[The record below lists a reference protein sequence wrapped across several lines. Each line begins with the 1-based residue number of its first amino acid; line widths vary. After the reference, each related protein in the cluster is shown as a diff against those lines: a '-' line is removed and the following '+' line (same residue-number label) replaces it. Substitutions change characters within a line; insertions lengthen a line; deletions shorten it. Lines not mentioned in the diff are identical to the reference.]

1 MKDKKKKQN
10 ARQAWEPHGIFK
22 FLHALWMIAFSAAK
36 IALGAVATVLCIVV
50 VCMFVFVGLLGN
62 YLEDD
67 VIPNSNFALEN
78 FDLDQTSFMYYVDQ
92 NGDIQQLQR
101 IYATTNRQ
109 WASYEEFPQD
119 LIDAAVAIEDKRFFE
134 HQGVDW
140 ITTVKACV
148 GMFMG
153 GNGAGGSTITQQ
165 LIKNMTEEDSVTV
178 QRKVM
183 EWFRAAALEKTHDK
197 KVIME
202 YYLNTI
208 YLGESCF
215 GIKSAAAKYFGK
227 EIQMLTPAECACLV
241 SITNNPSI
249 YGPYMR
255 TEFPFGPDKEI
266 MDGKQR
272 NKLRQETVLWQ
283 MHTQGMLTDEEYD
296 QALNQELVFKSGI
309 SDDDRYIVCE
319 NEDCG
324 YGNIRLTYEL
334 GDDGKYYCP
343 QCGSEV
349 SVETDASQAVYSW
362 FVDTALEDVAKDLA
376 KQDGAEWNSETKTVY
391 LNRIQR
397 GGYHIYTTL
406 DMKVQNQVDA
416 IYKNLDEIPGTRSA
430 QQLQSAIV
438 VTDNRTG
445 DIVAMAGG
453 VGDNKGF
460 DDYNRAEVPLQVGS
474 SMKPLAVYAPAFEM
488 GAISPATVVLDLPLR
503 YDPIVFPRND
513 NRSYSY
519 SRTIFSGVVSS
530 VNAIAVNTLDMI
542 GTTASYNFAK
552 NKFRLNDLTDNY
564 VRSDGFVM
572 SDIDYAPLGMGA
584 LTRGASVRDMTSA
597 FGTFA
602 NDGIWRE
609 GRTYTKVYDSEGNLV
624 LDNVQESEQILTE
637 KTINYMNLCLAEAV
651 SGGTGTSARL
661 NGMMVCGKTGTTS
674 NNRDR
679 YFCGFTGY
687 YTAAVWCG
695 YDQPEQIYLYESRN
709 PSAVL
714 WKKVMAPLHEG
725 KQNVKLYDTDG
736 MGAITVCLDSGML
749 ATDACK
755 MDIRT
760 VDVERTASARAYK
773 EDRPTKYCDKHV
785 KVDYCDTGNG
795 VATEYCHLFAGVDAA
810 KITERAL
817 VKFTQEEVEA
827 IKKASTAGL
836 KNVYVNDSAIYL
848 VDKKGDDLSFHGIK
862 GNANKNVDAPYIVC
876 PVHTKQAWDAYQ
888 ASLKPVDPVLPGIPG
903 IPGFPAGAG
912 THN

>member
-1 MKDKKKKQN
+1 MEEKNMKRKQPGS
-10 ARQAWEPHGIFK
+10 RQAWEPNAFLK
-22 FLHALWMIAFSAAK
+22 FLRTIWMIVFSAAK
-36 IALGAVATVLCIVV
+36 IVLGALATVLCIVI
-50 VCMFVFVGLLGN
+50 VCMFVFVGLLGT

-67 VIPNSNFALEN
+67 VIPNADFALEN
-78 FDLDQTSFMYYVDQ
+78 FDLDQTSFMYYVDE

-101 IYATTNRQ
+101 IYTTTNRQ
-109 WASYEEFPQD
+109 WAAFEEFPQE
-119 LIDAAVAIEDKRFFE
+119 LIDAAVAIEDKRFYE

-153 GNGAGGSTITQQ
+153 GDGAGGSTITQQ
-165 LIKNMTEEDSVTV
+165 LIKNLTEEDSVTV

-183 EWFRAAALEKTHDK
+183 EWFRAAAFERRYDK
-197 KVIME
+197 DVIME
-202 YYLNTI
+202 WYLNTI
-208 YLGESCF
+208 YLGEDCY
-215 GIKSAAAKYFGK
+215 GVKSAAAKYFGK
-227 EIQMLTPAECACLV
+227 EIQMLTAAECASLV

-249 YGPYMR
+249 FGPYMR
-255 TEFPFGPDKEI
+255 TEFAWGPDDEI
-266 MDGKQR
+266 MDGKGR
-272 NKLRQETVLWQ
+272 NKVRQETVLWQ
-283 MHTQGMLTDEEYD
+283 MHTQGMLTDAEYD
-296 QALNQELVFKSGI
+296 FALNQELVFKNGI
-309 SDDDRYIVCE
+309 SDDDRYTVCE
-319 NEDCG
+319 NEACG
-324 YGNIRLTYEL
+324 YANIRLTFEV
-334 GDDGKYYCP
+334 GENGKYFCP
-343 QCGSEV
+343 ECGNEV

-362 FVDTALEDVAKDLA
+362 FVDTALEDVAKKLA
-376 KQDGAEWNSETKTVY
+376 LQDGVEWNSDTKALY
-391 LNRIQR
+391 LNKIQR

-416 IYKNLDEIPGTRSA
+416 IYQNLDEIPGTRSA

-453 VGDNKGF
+453 VGAEKGF

-488 GAISPATVVLDLPLR
+488 GAISPATVVLDMPLR
-503 YDPIVFPRND
+503 YNPGSFPKND

-519 SRTIFSGVVSS
+519 SRTIFAGVVSS

-552 NKFRLNDLTDNY
+552 NEFRLSGLTDHY

-609 GRTYTKVYDSEGNLV
+609 GRTFTKVYDSEGNLV
-624 LDNVQESEQILTE
+624 LDNVQETEQILSQ
-637 KTINYMNLCLAEAV
+637 KTVDYMNYCLAEAV

-679 YFCGFTGY
+679 YFVGYTGY

-725 KQNVKLYDTDG
+725 KQNVKLYNASN
-736 MGAITVCLDSGML
+736 MSSVTVCLDSGML

-755 MDIRT
+755 ADVRT
-760 VDVERTASARAYK
+760 EEVSRTASAMCYR
-773 EDRPTKYCDKHV
+773 EDRPTEYCDKHV
-785 KVDYCDTGNG
+785 KVDYCVTGNG
-795 VATEYCHLFAGVDAA
+795 VATEYCRKFESVGAA
-810 KITERAL
+810 EIKERAL

-827 IKKASTAGL
+827 IEKASGHGL
-836 KNVYVNDSAIYL
+836 KSAYANDNAIYL
-848 VDKKGDDLSFHGIK
+848 VDKNGKDQNFHGLK
-862 GNANKNVDAPYIVC
+862 GNLNKGVNEPYITC
-876 PVHTKQAWDAYQ
+876 TVHTKESWAAYQ
-888 ASLKPVDPVLPGIPG
+888 GAQQPTEPTEPVFIWP
-903 IPGFPAGAG
+903 F
-912 THN
+912 N

>member
-1 MKDKKKKQN
+1 MKDKKRKQSV
-10 ARQAWEPHGIFK
+10 RQSWEPHGILK
-22 FLHALWMIAFSAAK
+22 FLRALWMIAFSAAK

-50 VCMFVFVGLLGN
+50 VCMFIFVGLLGN
-62 YLEDD
+62 YLEND
-67 VIPNSNFALEN
+67 VIPNSTFALEN
-78 FDLDQTSFMYYVDQ
+78 FDLDQTSFMYYVDE

-101 IYATTNRQ
+101 IYTTTNRQ
-109 WASYEEFPQD
+109 WASYEEFPQE

-183 EWFRAAALEKTHDK
+183 EWFRAAALEKSHDK

-208 YLGESCF
+208 YLGEGCF

-227 EIQMLTPAECACLV
+227 EIQMLTAAECASLV

-249 YGPYMR
+249 FGPYMR
-255 TEFPFGPDKEI
+255 TEFKWPANDPDAEI
-266 MDGKQR
+266 LNGRQR
-272 NKLRQETVLWQ
+272 NKIRQETVLWQ
-283 MHTQGMLTDEEYD
+283 MHTQGLLTDEEYD
-296 QALNQELVFKSGI
+296 QALNQELVFKNGI

-319 NEDCG
+319 NEGCG
-324 YGNIRLTYEL
+324 YGNIRLNYEV

-343 QCGSEV
+343 NCASEV

-362 FVDTALEDVAKDLA
+362 FVDTTLEDVAKA
-376 KQDGAEWNSETKTVY
+376 FAAQDGVEWNSETKTVY

-438 VTDNRTG
+438 VIDNRTG
-445 DIVAMAGG
+445 DIEAMAGG
-453 VGDNKGF
+453 VGDDKGF

-474 SMKPLAVYAPAFEM
+474 SMKPLAVYAPTFEM
-488 GAISPATVVLDLPLR
+488 GAISPATVILDLPLR
-503 YDPIVFPRND
+503 HEPIVFPRND
-513 NRSYSY
+513 NRKYSY

-530 VNAIAVNTLDMI
+530 VNAVAVNTLDMI

-609 GRTYTKVYDSEGNLV
+609 GRTFTKVYDSEGNLV
-624 LDNVQESEQILTE
+624 LENVQESEQILTE
-637 KTINYMNLCLAEAV
+637 KTINYMNYCLAEAV

-661 NGMMVCGKTGTTS
+661 NNMMVCGKTGTTS

-695 YDQPEQIYLYESRN
+695 YDQPEQIYLYESKN

-714 WKKVMAPLHEG
+714 WKKVMAPLHQG

-736 MGAITVCLDSGML
+736 MAAVTVCLDSGML

-755 MDIRT
+755 NDVRSAE
-760 VDVERTASARAYK
+760 VERTASARAYK

-785 KVDYCDTGNG
+785 EVEFCITGNG
-795 VATEYCHLFAGVDAA
+795 VASDYCKLFAAA
-810 KITERAL
+810 GAAEIAEKAL

-827 IKKASTAGL
+827 IQKASKAGL
-836 KNVYVNDSAIYL
+836 QEGYVNDSAIYL
-848 VDKKGDDLSFHGIK
+848 VDKKGKDLDFHGLK
-862 GNANKNVDAPYIVC
+862 NNANKNVSAPYIVC
-876 PVHTKQAWDAYQ
+876 PVHNKQAWDAYQ
-888 ASLKPVDPVLPGIPG
+888 ASQQPVGPVVPGTPTSAT
-903 IPGFPAGAG
+903 PR
-912 THN
+912 H